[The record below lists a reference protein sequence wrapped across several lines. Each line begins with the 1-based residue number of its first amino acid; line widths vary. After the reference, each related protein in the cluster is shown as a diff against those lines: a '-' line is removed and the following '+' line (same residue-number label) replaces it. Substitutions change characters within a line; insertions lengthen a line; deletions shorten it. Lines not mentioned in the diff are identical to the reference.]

1 MSTRASA
8 IDRVLTFYRTASPDT
23 VRVTHTLAV
32 EVMAD
37 RGIGGGKK
45 VKQIV
50 RRGRRSKSATS
61 QTEVATGTAAASSSG
76 GN

>member
-1 MSTRASA
+1 MSASRGTA
-8 IDRVLTFYRTASPDT
+8 IDRVLAFYRTASPDT

-37 RGIGGGKK
+37 RGIGGKK

-50 RRGRRSKSATS
+50 KRGRRSKSATS
-61 QTEVATGTAAASSSG
+61 QTDPPASAASSSG